1 MERKNRKVHGS
12 FDNSEETISA
22 IRQLKEEGYTK
33 EQIRVYT
40 NAMNDK
46 TFDKTDNDKDLNED
60 KTFDKTE
67 DDVDLNEEKTFDKT
81 EKDMNAKAKSS
92 MDIVDDKETKAD
104 TADNDDESLWDKV
117 KDFFTS
123 DSYDYDKESG
133 NPNYRKENDVLY
145 PYRNDLASG
154 NRVIVLDKANENQ
167 TRVNI

>member
-12 FDNSEETISA
+12 FDNSKETISA

-46 TFDKTDNDKDLNED
+46 TFDKTDNDKDLNDD

-145 PYRNDLASG
+145 PHRNDLASG